1 MQWIKGASLIKKG
14 CELKFYQLNLYLAS
28 VFRRLSSILRD
39 ILHRRVLQRIVLLLP
54 CGEVRHEQ
62 TELYNK
68 KNESGIDVAD
78 LNTGICIMYTENI
91 DNMIMSVKIVNNINI

>member
-1 MQWIKGASLIKKG
+1 MKKSLALLG
-14 CELKFYQLNLYLAS
+14 
-28 VFRRLSSILRD
+28 RLTGISP
-39 ILHRRVLQRIVLLLP
+39 VLSCII
-54 CGEVRHEQ
+54 
-62 TELYNK
+62 K

>member
-1 MQWIKGASLIKKG
+1 MI
-14 CELKFYQLNLYLAS
+14 
-28 VFRRLSSILRD
+28 
-39 ILHRRVLQRIVLLLP
+39 
-54 CGEVRHEQ
+54 EQ

-68 KNESGIDVAD
+68 KNDSGIDVAD

>member
-1 MQWIKGASLIKKG
+1 MKKSLALLG
-14 CELKFYQLNLYLAS
+14 
-28 VFRRLSSILRD
+28 RLTGISPVKDICPVPKSDRDFSIEGVV
-39 ILHRRVLQRIVLLLP
+39 I
-54 CGEVRHEQ
+54 EQ

-91 DNMIMSVKIVNNINI
+91 DNMIMSVKSKQYKYLIQI

>member
-1 MQWIKGASLIKKG
+1 MYEKEFSTIGETDRHFSCK
-14 CELKFYQLNLYLAS
+14 
-28 VFRRLSSILRD
+28 RHLSCTKSDRDFSIEGVV
-39 ILHRRVLQRIVLLLP
+39 I
-54 CGEVRHEQ
+54 EQ